1 MKTKLYSKFDENTPM
16 LNRVLINRGVP
27 INELRH
33 YMNTTDRDINDFLS
47 LGEDDLKQAAIHLC
61 NTIQEDKSCL
71 IIVDADCDGYTSSAI
86 LINYLYHWVP
96 SWTERKLKW
105 FLHSGKQ
112 HGLSDCI
119 EEALCY
125 DLIICPDSSSNDY
138 DYHQRL
144 SDAGIPVIVLDHHE
158 APEKS
163 QYATIINNQL
173 SDYPNKDLSGAGVT
187 WQFCRYLD
195 NMLEDNYANE
205 LLDLNAL
212 GNCGDMMSMLSIET
226 KHLINKGFLRENI
239 KNPFIY
245 HMAQK
250 NAFKLGNEITPMGAA
265 FYIVPFVNAM
275 VRSGTQEEKDILFR
289 AMLNHKAFEKTAE
302 IKYNKPTG
310 KEITIAERAISVC
323 EAVKRRQTKVETDTM
338 EFIEKKI
345 KENNM
350 MDHKVL
356 LFLLEPGQVDRNVAG
371 LVANKIMAKY
381 QRPCCILT
389 KVTELKGG
397 TASISD
403 TGVINI
409 KYEPAE
415 RIISFQ
421 GSARGCDKVGITKF
435 KDICAATGY
444 TMYEAG
450 HQGAFGLGILE
461 DNIENFINA
470 TDLSLA
476 DMSDEP
482 VYYIDHIFHGNDVD
496 CNQILEIANHPELWG
511 SRMDEPYMMIEDLVV
526 TNDMVN
532 IYEKKTNTLKIT
544 LPNGLALIKFNITDD
559 ERDMFKGDG
568 CIRLNIV
575 GQCRK
580 NEWMGN
586 VSAQMEIKDYDIITQ
601 SKYYF

>member
-1 MKTKLYSKFDENTPM
+1 MKTKLYSKFDENAPM

-47 LGEDDLKQAAIHLC
+47 LGEDDLKQAAVHLC

-86 LINYLYHWVP
+86 LINYLHHWVP

-226 KHLINKGFLRENI
+226 KHLINKGFLGENI

-350 MDHKVL
+350 MEHKVL

-389 KVTELKGG
+389 RVDNEGIL
-397 TASISD
+397 
-403 TGVINI
+403 
-409 KYEPAE
+409 
-415 RIISFQ
+415 SFQ

-461 DNIENFINA
+461 DNIENFVNA

-496 CNQILEIANHPELWG
+496 CNQVLEIANHPELWG

-532 IYEKKTNTLKIT
+532 VYEKKTNTLKIT

>member
-71 IIVDADCDGYTSSAI
+71 IIVHADCDGYTSSAI
-86 LINYLYHWVP
+86 LINYLHHWVP

-119 EEALCY
+119 QEALCY

-144 SDAGIPVIVLDHHE
+144 STAGIPVIVLDHHE

-195 NMLEDNYANE
+195 NMLEDNYVNE

-226 KHLINKGFLRENI
+226 KHLINKGFLTENI

-310 KEITIAERAISVC
+310 KEITVAERAISVC
-323 EAVKRRQTKVETDTM
+323 EAVKRRQTKIETDTM

-350 MDHKVL
+350 MEHKVL

-389 KVTELKGG
+389 RVNNEGIL
-397 TASISD
+397 
-403 TGVINI
+403 
-409 KYEPAE
+409 
-415 RIISFQ
+415 SFQ
-421 GSARGCDKVGITKF
+421 GSARGCDKVGITEF

-496 CNQILEIANHPELWG
+496 CNQILEIASHPELWG

-532 IYEKKTNTLKIT
+532 VYEKKTNTLKIT

>member
-47 LGEDDLKQAAIHLC
+47 LGEDDLKQAAVHLC

-86 LINYLYHWVP
+86 LINYLHHWVP

-119 EEALCY
+119 QEALCY

-144 SDAGIPVIVLDHHE
+144 SDARIPVIVLDHHE

-173 SDYPNKDLSGAGVT
+173 SDYPNKDLSGAGVA

-195 NMLEDNYANE
+195 DMLEDNYANE

-226 KHLINKGFLRENI
+226 KHLINKGFLTENI

-310 KEITIAERAISVC
+310 KEITVAERAISVC

-350 MDHKVL
+350 MEHKVL

-389 KVTELKGG
+389 RVDNEGIL
-397 TASISD
+397 
-403 TGVINI
+403 
-409 KYEPAE
+409 
-415 RIISFQ
+415 SFQ
-421 GSARGCDKVGITKF
+421 GSARGCDKVGITEF

-461 DNIENFINA
+461 DNIENFVNA

-532 IYEKKTNTLKIT
+532 VYEKKTNTLKIT

>member
-1 MKTKLYSKFDENTPM
+1 MKTKLYSKFDENVPM

-86 LINYLYHWVP
+86 LINYLHHWVP

-195 NMLEDNYANE
+195 NMLEDDYANE

-226 KHLINKGFLRENI
+226 KHLINKGFLGENI

-289 AMLNHKAFEKTAE
+289 AMLNYKAFEKTAE

-310 KEITIAERAISVC
+310 KEITVVERAISVC
-323 EAVKRRQTKVETDTM
+323 EAVKRRQTKIETDTM

-350 MDHKVL
+350 MEHKVL

-389 KVTELKGG
+389 RVNNEGIL
-397 TASISD
+397 
-403 TGVINI
+403 
-409 KYEPAE
+409 
-415 RIISFQ
+415 SFQ
-421 GSARGCDKVGITKF
+421 GSARGCDKVGITEF

-532 IYEKKTNTLKIT
+532 VYEKKTNTLKIT

>member
-47 LGEDDLKQAAIHLC
+47 LGEDDLKQAAVHLC
-61 NTIQEDKSCL
+61 NTIQEDKTCL

-86 LINYLYHWVP
+86 LINYLHHWVP

-119 EEALCY
+119 QEALCY

-173 SDYPNKDLSGAGVT
+173 SDYPNKDLSGAGVA

-195 NMLEDNYANE
+195 HMLEDNYANE

-226 KHLINKGFLRENI
+226 KHLINKGFLTENI

-310 KEITIAERAISVC
+310 KEITVAERAISVC

-345 KENNM
+345 KEDNM
-350 MDHKVL
+350 MEHKVL

-389 KVTELKGG
+389 RVDNEGIL
-397 TASISD
+397 
-403 TGVINI
+403 
-409 KYEPAE
+409 
-415 RIISFQ
+415 SFQ
-421 GSARGCDKVGITKF
+421 GSARGCDKVGITEF

-461 DNIENFINA
+461 ENIENFIDA

-586 VSAQMEIKDYDIITQ
+586 ISAQMEIKDYDIITQ

>member
-1 MKTKLYSKFDENTPM
+1 MKIKLYSKFDEDTPM
-16 LNRVLINRGVP
+16 LNRVLINRGVS

-86 LINYLYHWVP
+86 LINYLHHWVP

-112 HGLSDCI
+112 HGLNDCI

-125 DLIICPDSSSNDY
+125 NLVICPDSSSNDY

-144 SDAGIPVIVLDHHE
+144 NDAGVSVIVLDHHE

-173 SDYPNKDLSGAGVT
+173 SDYPNKDLSGAGVA

-195 NMLEDNYANE
+195 HMLEDDYANE

-226 KHLINKGFLRENI
+226 KHLINKGFLGENI

-289 AMLNHKAFEKTAE
+289 AMLNYKAFEKTAE

-310 KEITIAERAISVC
+310 KEITVAERAISVC

-350 MDHKVL
+350 MEHKVL

-389 KVTELKGG
+389 KVDNEGIL
-397 TASISD
+397 
-403 TGVINI
+403 
-409 KYEPAE
+409 
-415 RIISFQ
+415 SFQ
-421 GSARGCDKVGITKF
+421 GSARGCDKVGITEF

-461 DNIENFINA
+461 DNIENFVNA

-496 CNQILEIANHPELWG
+496 YNQVLEIANHPELWG
-511 SRMDEPYMMIEDLVV
+511 SRMDEPYMMIEYLPI

-532 IYEKKTNTLKIT
+532 IYKKKTNTIKIT
-544 LPNGLALIKFNITDD
+544 LPNKIALIKFNAT
-559 ERDMFKGDG
+559 EEECELFSKDG
-568 CIRLNIV
+568 VININII

-580 NEWMGN
+580 NEWNGN
-586 VSAQMEIKDYDIITQ
+586 VSAQIEIIDYEIITQ
-601 SKYYF
+601 SKYFF

>member
-86 LINYLYHWVP
+86 LINYLHHWVP

-226 KHLINKGFLRENI
+226 KHLINKGFLTENI

-310 KEITIAERAISVC
+310 KEITVVERAISVC

-350 MDHKVL
+350 MEHKVL

-389 KVTELKGG
+389 RVDNEGIL
-397 TASISD
+397 
-403 TGVINI
+403 
-409 KYEPAE
+409 
-415 RIISFQ
+415 SFQ
-421 GSARGCDKVGITKF
+421 GSARGCDKVGITEF

-461 DNIENFINA
+461 ENIENFIDA

>member
-47 LGEDDLKQAAIHLC
+47 LGEDDLKQAAVHLC

-86 LINYLYHWVP
+86 LINYLHHWVP

-226 KHLINKGFLRENI
+226 KHLINKGFLGENI

-275 VRSGTQEEKDILFR
+275 VRSGTQDEKDILFR

-310 KEITIAERAISVC
+310 KEITVVERAISVC

-389 KVTELKGG
+389 RVDNEGIL
-397 TASISD
+397 
-403 TGVINI
+403 
-409 KYEPAE
+409 
-415 RIISFQ
+415 SFQ
-421 GSARGCDKVGITKF
+421 GSARGCDKVGITEF

-461 DNIENFINA
+461 DNIENFVNA

>member
-47 LGEDDLKQAAIHLC
+47 LGEDDLKQAAVHLC

-86 LINYLYHWVP
+86 LINYLHHWVP

-119 EEALCY
+119 QEALCY

-173 SDYPNKDLSGAGVT
+173 SDYPNKDLSGAGVA

-195 NMLEDNYANE
+195 HMLEDNYANE

-226 KHLINKGFLRENI
+226 KHLINKGFLTENI

-310 KEITIAERAISVC
+310 KEITVVERAISVC

-350 MDHKVL
+350 MEHKVL

-389 KVTELKGG
+389 RVDNEGIL
-397 TASISD
+397 
-403 TGVINI
+403 
-409 KYEPAE
+409 
-415 RIISFQ
+415 SFQ
-421 GSARGCDKVGITKF
+421 GSARGCDKVGITEF

-461 DNIENFINA
+461 ENIGNFIDA

>member
-33 YMNTTDRDINDFLS
+33 YMNTTDRDINDFLF
-47 LGEDDLKQAAIHLC
+47 LGEDDLKQAAVHLC

-86 LINYLYHWVP
+86 LINYLHHWVP

-119 EEALCY
+119 QEALCY

-163 QYATIINNQL
+163 KYATIINNQL
-173 SDYPNKDLSGAGVT
+173 SDYPNKDLSGAGVA

-195 NMLEDNYANE
+195 HMLEDNYANE

-226 KHLINKGFLRENI
+226 KHLINKGFLTENI

-310 KEITIAERAISVC
+310 KEITVAERAISVC
-323 EAVKRRQTKVETDTM
+323 EAVKRRQTKIETDTM

-350 MDHKVL
+350 MEHKVL

-389 KVTELKGG
+389 RVDNEGIL
-397 TASISD
+397 
-403 TGVINI
+403 
-409 KYEPAE
+409 
-415 RIISFQ
+415 SFQ
-421 GSARGCDKVGITKF
+421 GSARGCDKVGITEF

-461 DNIENFINA
+461 DNIENFVKA

-482 VYYIDHIFHGNDVD
+482 VYYIDHIFHGNNVD
-496 CNQILEIANHPELWG
+496 CNQVLEIANHPELWG

-532 IYEKKTNTLKIT
+532 VYEKKTNTLKIT

>member
-47 LGEDDLKQAAIHLC
+47 LGEDDLKQAAVHLC

-86 LINYLYHWVP
+86 LINYLHHWVP

-173 SDYPNKDLSGAGVT
+173 SDYPNKDLSGAGVA

-226 KHLINKGFLRENI
+226 KHLINKGFLGENI

-389 KVTELKGG
+389 KVDNEGIL
-397 TASISD
+397 
-403 TGVINI
+403 
-409 KYEPAE
+409 
-415 RIISFQ
+415 SFQ

-461 DNIENFINA
+461 DNIENFVNA

-532 IYEKKTNTLKIT
+532 VYEKKTNTLKIT

>member
-1 MKTKLYSKFDENTPM
+1 MKIKLYSKFDENTPM

-33 YMNTTDRDINDFLS
+33 YMNTTDKDINDFLS

-86 LINYLYHWVP
+86 LINYLHHWVP

-119 EEALCY
+119 QEALCY

-138 DYHQRL
+138 DYHQKL
-144 SDAGIPVIVLDHHE
+144 NAAGIPVIVLDHHE

-173 SDYPNKDLSGAGVT
+173 SDYPNKDLSGAGVA

-195 NMLEDNYANE
+195 DMLEDNYANE

-226 KHLINKGFLRENI
+226 KHLINKGFLGENI

-310 KEITIAERAISVC
+310 KEITVAERAISVC

-345 KENNM
+345 KEDNM
-350 MDHKVL
+350 MEHKVL

-389 KVTELKGG
+389 RVDNEGIL
-397 TASISD
+397 
-403 TGVINI
+403 
-409 KYEPAE
+409 
-415 RIISFQ
+415 SFQ
-421 GSARGCDKVGITKF
+421 GSARGCDKVGITEF

-450 HQGAFGLGILE
+450 HQGAFGLGILK
-461 DNIENFINA
+461 DNIENFVNA

-482 VYYIDHIFHGNDVD
+482 VYYIDHIFHGNNID
-496 CNQILEIANHPELWG
+496 CNQVLEIANHPELWG

-532 IYEKKTNTLKIT
+532 VYEKKTNTLKIT

>member
-47 LGEDDLKQAAIHLC
+47 LGEDDLKQAAVHLC

-86 LINYLYHWVP
+86 LINYLHHWVP

-226 KHLINKGFLRENI
+226 KHLINKGFLGENI

-350 MDHKVL
+350 MEHKVL

-389 KVTELKGG
+389 KVDNEGIL
-397 TASISD
+397 
-403 TGVINI
+403 
-409 KYEPAE
+409 
-415 RIISFQ
+415 SFQ
-421 GSARGCDKVGITKF
+421 GSARGCDKVGITEF

-461 DNIENFINA
+461 ENIENFVNA

-544 LPNGLALIKFNITDD
+544 LPNGLALIKFTITDD

>member
-47 LGEDDLKQAAIHLC
+47 LGEDDLKQAVVHLC

-86 LINYLYHWVP
+86 LINYLHHWVP

-226 KHLINKGFLRENI
+226 KHLINKGFLGENI

-389 KVTELKGG
+389 RVDNEGIL
-397 TASISD
+397 
-403 TGVINI
+403 
-409 KYEPAE
+409 
-415 RIISFQ
+415 SFQ

-450 HQGAFGLGILE
+450 HQGAFGLGIFE
-461 DNIENFINA
+461 DNIENFVNA

-532 IYEKKTNTLKIT
+532 VYEKKTNTLKIT

>member
-47 LGEDDLKQAAIHLC
+47 LGEDDLKQAAVHLC

-86 LINYLYHWVP
+86 LINYLHHWVP

-226 KHLINKGFLRENI
+226 KHLINKGFLTENI

-310 KEITIAERAISVC
+310 KEITVVERAISVC

-350 MDHKVL
+350 MEHKVL

-389 KVTELKGG
+389 RVDNEGIL
-397 TASISD
+397 
-403 TGVINI
+403 
-409 KYEPAE
+409 
-415 RIISFQ
+415 SFQ
-421 GSARGCDKVGITKF
+421 GSARGCDKVGITEF

-461 DNIENFINA
+461 DNIENFVNA

>member
-1 MKTKLYSKFDENTPM
+1 MKIKLYSKFDENTPM

-86 LINYLYHWVP
+86 LINYLHHWVP

-138 DYHQRL
+138 DYHQKL

-173 SDYPNKDLSGAGVT
+173 SDYPNKDLSGAGIT

-226 KHLINKGFLRENI
+226 KHLINKGFLTENI

-310 KEITIAERAISVC
+310 KEITVAERAISVC

-345 KENNM
+345 KEDNM
-350 MDHKVL
+350 MEHKVL

-389 KVTELKGG
+389 KVDNEGIL
-397 TASISD
+397 
-403 TGVINI
+403 
-409 KYEPAE
+409 
-415 RIISFQ
+415 SFQ
-421 GSARGCDKVGITKF
+421 GSARGCDKVGITEF

-461 DNIENFINA
+461 DNIENFVNA

>member
-47 LGEDDLKQAAIHLC
+47 LGEDDLKQAAVHLC

-86 LINYLYHWVP
+86 LINYLHHWVP

-226 KHLINKGFLRENI
+226 KHLINKGFLTENI

-389 KVTELKGG
+389 RVDNEGIL
-397 TASISD
+397 
-403 TGVINI
+403 
-409 KYEPAE
+409 
-415 RIISFQ
+415 SFQ

-461 DNIENFINA
+461 DNIENFVNA

-482 VYYIDHIFHGNDVD
+482 VYYIDHIFHGNNVD
-496 CNQILEIANHPELWG
+496 CNQVLEIANHPELWG

-532 IYEKKTNTLKIT
+532 VYEKKTNTLKIT

>member
-1 MKTKLYSKFDENTPM
+1 MKTKLYSKFDENIPM

-47 LGEDDLKQAAIHLC
+47 LGEDDLKQAAVHLC

-86 LINYLYHWVP
+86 LINYLHHWVP

-163 QYATIINNQL
+163 KYATIINNQL
-173 SDYPNKDLSGAGVT
+173 SDYPNKDLSGAGVA

-195 NMLEDNYANE
+195 HMLEDDYANE

-226 KHLINKGFLRENI
+226 KHLINKGFLTENI

-310 KEITIAERAISVC
+310 KEITVAERAISVC

-350 MDHKVL
+350 MEHKVL

-389 KVTELKGG
+389 RVDNEGIL
-397 TASISD
+397 
-403 TGVINI
+403 
-409 KYEPAE
+409 
-415 RIISFQ
+415 SFQ
-421 GSARGCDKVGITKF
+421 GSARGCDKVGITEF

>member
-33 YMNTTDRDINDFLS
+33 YMNTTDKDINDFLS

-86 LINYLYHWVP
+86 LINYLHHWVP

-226 KHLINKGFLRENI
+226 KHLINKGFLTENI

-350 MDHKVL
+350 MEHKVL

-389 KVTELKGG
+389 RVDNEGIL
-397 TASISD
+397 
-403 TGVINI
+403 
-409 KYEPAE
+409 
-415 RIISFQ
+415 SFQ

-461 DNIENFINA
+461 DNIENFVNA

-496 CNQILEIANHPELWG
+496 CNQVLEIANHPELWG

-532 IYEKKTNTLKIT
+532 VYEKKTNTLKIT

>member
-47 LGEDDLKQAAIHLC
+47 LGEDDLKQAAVHLC

-86 LINYLYHWVP
+86 LINYLHHWVP

-195 NMLEDNYANE
+195 HMLEDDYANE

-226 KHLINKGFLRENI
+226 KHLINKGFLTENI

-310 KEITIAERAISVC
+310 KEITVVERAISVC

-350 MDHKVL
+350 MEHKVL

-389 KVTELKGG
+389 RVDNE
-397 TASISD
+397 
-403 TGVINI
+403 GVL
-409 KYEPAE
+409 
-415 RIISFQ
+415 SFQ
-421 GSARGCDKVGITKF
+421 GSARGCDKVGITEF

-461 DNIENFINA
+461 DNIENFVKA

>member
-86 LINYLYHWVP
+86 LINYLHHWVP

-163 QYATIINNQL
+163 KYATIINNQL
-173 SDYPNKDLSGAGVT
+173 SDYPNKDLSGAGVA

-195 NMLEDNYANE
+195 HMLEDNYANE

-226 KHLINKGFLRENI
+226 KHLINKGFLGENI

-275 VRSGTQEEKDILFR
+275 VRSGTQDEKDILFR

-310 KEITIAERAISVC
+310 KEITVVERAISVC

-350 MDHKVL
+350 MEHKVL

-389 KVTELKGG
+389 RVDNEGIL
-397 TASISD
+397 
-403 TGVINI
+403 
-409 KYEPAE
+409 
-415 RIISFQ
+415 SFQ
-421 GSARGCDKVGITKF
+421 GSARGCDKVGITEF

-461 DNIENFINA
+461 ENIENFVNA

-532 IYEKKTNTLKIT
+532 VEEKKRSTGISSLAS
-544 LPNGLALIKFNITDD
+544 GLARIKLDITDD

>member
-1 MKTKLYSKFDENTPM
+1 MKIKLYSKFDENTPM

-33 YMNTTDRDINDFLS
+33 YMNTTDKDINDFLS

-86 LINYLYHWVP
+86 LINYLHHWVP

-119 EEALCY
+119 QEALCY
-125 DLIICPDSSSNDY
+125 DLVICPDSSSNDY

-144 SDAGIPVIVLDHHE
+144 NAAGIPVIVLDHHE

-173 SDYPNKDLSGAGVT
+173 SDYPNKDLSGAGVA

-195 NMLEDNYANE
+195 DMLEDNYANE

-226 KHLINKGFLRENI
+226 KHLINKGFLGENI

-310 KEITIAERAISVC
+310 KEITVAERAISVC

-345 KENNM
+345 KEDNM
-350 MDHKVL
+350 MEHKVL

-389 KVTELKGG
+389 RVDNEGIL
-397 TASISD
+397 
-403 TGVINI
+403 
-409 KYEPAE
+409 
-415 RIISFQ
+415 SFQ
-421 GSARGCDKVGITKF
+421 GSARGCDKVGITEF

-450 HQGAFGLGILE
+450 HQGAFGLGILK
-461 DNIENFINA
+461 DNIENFVNA

-482 VYYIDHIFHGNDVD
+482 VYYIDHIFHGNNID
-496 CNQILEIANHPELWG
+496 CNQVLEIANHPELWG

-532 IYEKKTNTLKIT
+532 VYEKKTNTLKIT

>member
-1 MKTKLYSKFDENTPM
+1 MKTKLYSKFDENVPM

-47 LGEDDLKQAAIHLC
+47 LGEDDLKQAAVHLC

-86 LINYLYHWVP
+86 LINYLHHWVP

-119 EEALCY
+119 QEALCY

-144 SDAGIPVIVLDHHE
+144 NDAGIPVIVLDHHE

-173 SDYPNKDLSGAGVT
+173 SDYPNKDLSGAGVA

-195 NMLEDNYANE
+195 HMLEDDYANE

-226 KHLINKGFLRENI
+226 KHLINKGFLTENI

-310 KEITIAERAISVC
+310 KEITVVERAISVC

-350 MDHKVL
+350 MEHKVL

-389 KVTELKGG
+389 RVDNEGIL
-397 TASISD
+397 
-403 TGVINI
+403 
-409 KYEPAE
+409 
-415 RIISFQ
+415 SFQ
-421 GSARGCDKVGITKF
+421 GSARGCDKVGITEF

-461 DNIENFINA
+461 DNIENFVNA

-559 ERDMFKGDG
+559 ERDMFKEDG

>member
-33 YMNTTDRDINDFLS
+33 YMNTTDKDINYFLS
-47 LGEDDLKQAAIHLC
+47 LGEDDLKQAAVHLC

-86 LINYLYHWVP
+86 LINYLHHWVP

-195 NMLEDNYANE
+195 HMLEDDYANE

-226 KHLINKGFLRENI
+226 KHLINKGFLTENI

-310 KEITIAERAISVC
+310 KEITVVERAISVC

-350 MDHKVL
+350 MEHKVL

-389 KVTELKGG
+389 RVDNEGIL
-397 TASISD
+397 
-403 TGVINI
+403 
-409 KYEPAE
+409 
-415 RIISFQ
+415 SFQ
-421 GSARGCDKVGITKF
+421 GSARGCDKVGITEF

-461 DNIENFINA
+461 DNIENFVKA

>member
-86 LINYLYHWVP
+86 LINYLHHWVP

-226 KHLINKGFLRENI
+226 KHLINKGFLGENI

-389 KVTELKGG
+389 KVDNEGIL
-397 TASISD
+397 
-403 TGVINI
+403 
-409 KYEPAE
+409 
-415 RIISFQ
+415 SFQ

-461 DNIENFINA
+461 ENIGNFIDA

-482 VYYIDHIFHGNDVD
+482 VYYIDHIFHGNNVD
-496 CNQILEIANHPELWG
+496 CNQVLEIANHPELWG

-532 IYEKKTNTLKIT
+532 VYEKKTNTLKIT

>member
-86 LINYLYHWVP
+86 LINYLHHWVP

-173 SDYPNKDLSGAGVT
+173 SDYPNKDLSGAGVA

-195 NMLEDNYANE
+195 HMLEDDYANE

-226 KHLINKGFLRENI
+226 KHLINKGFLTENI

-250 NAFKLGNEITPMGAA
+250 NAFKLGNKITPMGAA

-275 VRSGTQEEKDILFR
+275 VRSGTQDEKDILFR

-310 KEITIAERAISVC
+310 KEITVVERAISVC

-350 MDHKVL
+350 MEHKVL

-389 KVTELKGG
+389 KVDNEGIL
-397 TASISD
+397 
-403 TGVINI
+403 
-409 KYEPAE
+409 
-415 RIISFQ
+415 SFQ
-421 GSARGCDKVGITKF
+421 GSARGCDKVGITEF

-461 DNIENFINA
+461 DNIENFVKA

-496 CNQILEIANHPELWG
+496 CNQVLEIANHPELWG

>member
-1 MKTKLYSKFDENTPM
+1 MKIKLYSKFDENVPM

-47 LGEDDLKQAAIHLC
+47 LGEDDLKQAAVHLC

-86 LINYLYHWVP
+86 LINYLHHWVP

-144 SDAGIPVIVLDHHE
+144 SDTGIPIIVLDHHE

-163 QYATIINNQL
+163 KYATIINNQL
-173 SDYPNKDLSGAGVT
+173 SDYPNKDLSGAGVA

-195 NMLEDNYANE
+195 HMLEDNYANE

-226 KHLINKGFLRENI
+226 KHLINKGFLTENI

-275 VRSGTQEEKDILFR
+275 VRSGTQDEKDILFR

-310 KEITIAERAISVC
+310 KEITVVERAISVC
-323 EAVKRRQTKVETDTM
+323 EAVKRRQTKIETDTM

-350 MDHKVL
+350 MEHKVL

-389 KVTELKGG
+389 RVDNEGIL
-397 TASISD
+397 
-403 TGVINI
+403 
-409 KYEPAE
+409 
-415 RIISFQ
+415 SFQ

-461 DNIENFINA
+461 DNIENFVNA

-496 CNQILEIANHPELWG
+496 CNQVLEIANHPELWG

-532 IYEKKTNTLKIT
+532 VYEKKTNTLKIT

>member
-33 YMNTTDRDINDFLS
+33 YMNTTDKDINDFLS
-47 LGEDDLKQAAIHLC
+47 LGEDDLKQAAVHLC

-86 LINYLYHWVP
+86 LINYLHHWVP

-144 SDAGIPVIVLDHHE
+144 SDAGIPVIVFDHHE

-310 KEITIAERAISVC
+310 KEITVIERAISVC
-323 EAVKRRQTKVETDTM
+323 ESVKRRQTKIETDTM

-350 MDHKVL
+350 MEHKVL

-389 KVTELKGG
+389 RVDNE
-397 TASISD
+397 
-403 TGVINI
+403 GVL
-409 KYEPAE
+409 
-415 RIISFQ
+415 SFQ
-421 GSARGCDKVGITKF
+421 GSARGCDKVGITEF

-461 DNIENFINA
+461 ENIGNFINA

-482 VYYIDHIFHGNDVD
+482 VYYIDHIFHGNNVD
-496 CNQILEIANHPELWG
+496 CNQVLEIANHPELWG

>member
-1 MKTKLYSKFDENTPM
+1 M
-16 LNRVLINRGVP
+16 
-27 INELRH
+27 
-33 YMNTTDRDINDFLS
+33 
-47 LGEDDLKQAAIHLC
+47 
-61 NTIQEDKSCL
+61 
-71 IIVDADCDGYTSSAI
+71 
-86 LINYLYHWVP
+86 
-96 SWTERKLKW
+96 
-105 FLHSGKQ
+105 
-112 HGLSDCI
+112 
-119 EEALCY
+119 
-125 DLIICPDSSSNDY
+125 
-138 DYHQRL
+138 
-144 SDAGIPVIVLDHHE
+144 LDHHE

-163 QYATIINNQL
+163 KYATIINNQL

-195 NMLEDNYANE
+195 HMLEDDYANE

-226 KHLINKGFLRENI
+226 KHLINKGFLTENI

-310 KEITIAERAISVC
+310 KEITVVERAISVC

-350 MDHKVL
+350 MEHKVL

-389 KVTELKGG
+389 RVDNEGIL
-397 TASISD
+397 
-403 TGVINI
+403 
-409 KYEPAE
+409 
-415 RIISFQ
+415 SFQ
-421 GSARGCDKVGITKF
+421 GSARGCDKVGITEF

-461 DNIENFINA
+461 DNIENFVKA

>member
-33 YMNTTDRDINDFLS
+33 YMNTTDKDINDFLS
-47 LGEDDLKQAAIHLC
+47 LGKDDLKQAAVHLC

-86 LINYLYHWVP
+86 LINYLHHWVP

-173 SDYPNKDLSGAGVT
+173 SDYPNKDLSGAGVA
-187 WQFCRYLD
+187 WQVCRYLD
-195 NMLEDNYANE
+195 HMLEDNYANE

-226 KHLINKGFLRENI
+226 KHLINKGFLGENI

-250 NAFKLGNEITPMGAA
+250 NAFKLGNEITPRGAA

-389 KVTELKGG
+389 KVDNEGIL
-397 TASISD
+397 
-403 TGVINI
+403 
-409 KYEPAE
+409 
-415 RIISFQ
+415 SFQ

-461 DNIENFINA
+461 DNIENFVNA

-532 IYEKKTNTLKIT
+532 VYEKKTNTLKIT

>member
-1 MKTKLYSKFDENTPM
+1 MKIKLYSKFDENTPM

-33 YMNTTDRDINDFLS
+33 YMNTTDKDINNFLS
-47 LGEDDLKQAAIHLC
+47 LGENDLKQAAIHLC

-86 LINYLYHWVP
+86 LINYLHHWVP

-226 KHLINKGFLRENI
+226 KHLINKGFLGENI

-302 IKYNKPTG
+302 IKYNKSTG

-350 MDHKVL
+350 MEHKVL

-389 KVTELKGG
+389 KVDNEGIL
-397 TASISD
+397 
-403 TGVINI
+403 
-409 KYEPAE
+409 
-415 RIISFQ
+415 SFQ

-461 DNIENFINA
+461 DNIENFVNA

-482 VYYIDHIFHGNDVD
+482 VYYIDHIFHGNNVD
-496 CNQILEIANHPELWG
+496 CNQVLEIANHPELWG

-532 IYEKKTNTLKIT
+532 VYEKKTNTLKIT

-568 CIRLNIV
+568 CITLNIV